1 MPAPF
6 VMPSASGIDTNSV
19 ISKLIE
25 VERIP
30 LKRLEE
36 DNKRNEIRI
45 QAWEELRNKTKKL
58 SDISRDIYSFTGP
71 FANRFIYSSDD
82 AITGTVSPNVDKIQQ
97 KIQVLELAK
106 FHKIHSREID
116 KKEVFP
122 GGKFTILIN
131 DKEWEIEFKEGNIFT
146 LEKLLKEKAS
156 EVIDTS
162 IIQLDQDKV
171 ILTLTSKISGKKG
184 KIQFKDPD
192 NILKKLEVIGT
203 NEKKEEKEEF
213 ILFSR
218 ENFINNEKISIEN
231 DKEFSFSEID
241 HISYKFP
248 IDNKITK
255 IYFKLQFDI
264 LNTQIQPEEKIDNKS
279 SAEKNSSTE
288 NVNVRKNLNSEN
300 EKEKSNNRQKEVK
313 NSYIGKIYIH
323 YLVNGLPETKE
334 IILKQDQTEYSID
347 FKELENE
354 EPKTQI
360 KNIEFVKEYP
370 GQFLVKEMKVKK
382 IIDTE
387 IIYDPIKV
395 IEQPSDAK
403 LLVNGVEIF
412 RSSNSN
418 ITDII
423 PGVSLNLHKTTNTEV
438 ELTVK
443 FDTQKIKD
451 KIKEW
456 VNAYNDLLLFIKE
469 NDKFNREKTFEI
481 QRSTNPDERIEDGF
495 RKLEDNSGIFAGDP
509 VVRRLVSLLP
519 SITGSSYPTKLK
531 PSFKTLVEI
540 GISTGKPGSN
550 WQDIKQGV
558 LQIDESK
565 LQEVLEN
572 APESVKEL
580 FALDKNED
588 AVIDD
593 GIGYKL
599 YNELQPYIKT
609 AGGII
614 TSRIDLLKEQIKENK
629 KIIYNKELSLG
640 RKEEMLR
647 KKFGNM
653 ESTIQNIKSTQKML
667 QNKLGIKED

>member
-1 MPAPF
+1 MYMPAPF

-19 ISKLIE
+19 INKLIE

-71 FANRFIYSSDD
+71 FANRFIYSSDN
-82 AITGTVSPNVDKIQQ
+82 AISGTVSPNVDKIQQ

-122 GGKFTILIN
+122 SGKFTILIN
-131 DKEWEIEFKEGNIFT
+131 DKEWEIEFKGGNIFT

-171 ILTLTSKISGKKG
+171 ILTLTSRISGKNG

-192 NILKKLEVIGT
+192 DILKKLEVIGAKG
-203 NEKKEEKEEF
+203 KKEEKEDF
-213 ILFSR
+213 VLFSK
-218 ENFINNEKISIEN
+218 ENFINKENISLKN

-248 IDNKITK
+248 IENKITK
-255 IYFKLQFDI
+255 IYFKLQYDI
-264 LNTQIQPEEKIDNKS
+264 LNTEILK
-279 SAEKNSSTE
+279 EKNSSTK
-288 NVNVRKNLNSEN
+288 NVNVGENLNSEI
-300 EKEKSNNRQKEVK
+300 EKEKSNYTDNKQKEIK
-313 NSYIGKIYIH
+313 NSHIGKIYIH
-323 YLVNGLPETKE
+323 YLIHGAPKTKE
-334 IILKQDQTEYSID
+334 ILLKQEQTEYFID

-354 EPKTQI
+354 EPNIQI
-360 KNIEFVKEYP
+360 KNIEFLKYFQGE
-370 GQFLVKEMKVKK
+370 FLVKEMKVKK
-382 IIDTE
+382 VIDSE
-387 IIYDPIKV
+387 IIYEPIKV

-403 LLVNGVEIF
+403 LLVNGVEVF

-423 PGVSLNLHKTTNTEV
+423 HGVSLNLHKTTNTEV
-438 ELTVK
+438 ELSVK

-456 VNAYNDLLLFIKE
+456 VNVYNELLLFIKE

-519 SITGSSYPTKLK
+519 SITGSSYPTKLN

-558 LQIDESK
+558 LQVDELK